1 ARVVS
6 MQRGGGSKD
15 TWVMSPGQVD
25 ASFTLLRTTVSAAD
39 LVRTAPSGVPS
50 RLAENLFWL
59 GRYQERCDGMARLLR
74 LALGLKLQDG
84 EDDENA
90 QAPLQEL
97 AMETGL
103 LQPGENLDAALLT
116 AALSLDHPRGLPAN
130 LRALQNVAFNL
141 RERMSQDN
149 WRILNNVL
157 QELPRHSGPR
167 ISDALEWLD
176 LLIAKLM
183 TLSGFALDGMARD
196 DAWRFMSIGRR
207 IERLGFVGAAVHCA
221 FLHDGSAGLSW
232 LLRLADSIVTY
243 RARYMTSPE

>member
-25 ASFTLLRTTVSAAD
+25 ASFTLLRTTVTAAD
-39 LVRTAPSGVPS
+39 LVRAAPSGVPS

-59 GRYQERCDGMARLLR
+59 GRYAERCDDMARLLR

-90 QAPLQEL
+90 QAPLLRL
-97 AMETGL
+97 ALETSL
-103 LQPGENLDAALLT
+103 LQPSDHSDAALLK
-116 AALSLDHPRGLPAN
+116 AAVSFDQEGGLPAN

-149 WRILNNVL
+149 W
-157 QELPRHSGPR
+157 
-167 ISDALEWLD
+167 
-176 LLIAKLM
+176 
-183 TLSGFALDGMARD
+183 
-196 DAWRFMSIGRR
+196 
-207 IERLGFVGAAVHCA
+207 
-221 FLHDGSAGLSW
+221 
-232 LLRLADSIVTY
+232 
-243 RARYMTSPE
+243 